1 MRPVLNEV
9 IGPDMIGILRSEP
22 DARSVIEPETALLF
36 LLRWDFQPFTSPD
49 PLDPLVVY
57 VPARV
62 AQQTGDYPISV
73 SPVLAGEFDNVFGQL
88 LLVGRAAW
96 NLALRGAMLPENA
109 AGPALRYAN
118 GLPHLVNAPASAR
131 RAQKFPPAASVRIN
145 LSKVKSETALRRRWF
160 SFSSSLSRFN

>member
-1 MRPVLNEV
+1 
-9 IGPDMIGILRSEP
+9 MIGTFWSQP
-22 DARSVIEPETALLF
+22 DARAVIEPEPALLS

-62 AQQTGDYPISV
+62 AQQTSDYSISV
-73 SPVLAGEFDNVFGQL
+73 SPVLAGEFDDVFGQL

-109 AGPALRYAN
+109 AGPAL
-118 GLPHLVNAPASAR
+118 
-131 RAQKFPPAASVRIN
+131 
-145 LSKVKSETALRRRWF
+145 
-160 SFSSSLSRFN
+160 